1 MLISSQ
7 HVYTTNAAYSASATL
22 IKLSILFQYLRL
34 FAESASTT
42 SSAHYR
48 LARRLT
54 WCLITLCSAWG
65 LTFFLLAVFS
75 CNPVSKNWNPYIQG
89 KCIGWGS
96 KEPNQFFAMFLGHAL
111 SNAVLDALV
120 LLLPVPFLTMLRLAG
135 KSRAGLFTLFALGC
149 VVGCVAIGRMIA
161 LSLNR
166 AGTVPVLDMSYH
178 TPAVFLFGV
187 LELNIAIIAASIP
200 IFYPVIATLAS
211 NKIFVV
217 NEIEIHVEQVS
228 RNNSFESAGAISL
241 HDRENAGSRQEKKLG
256 VVTTTFD
263 KPPRKSREKPL
274 QPKHSHKQSNASSM
288 GRPMGLDF
296 SRPSQDSQRHLYK
309 TPSNDLREHRSS
321 RSLTRSEAD
330 DWFAEIDNAN
340 ASGNTTTVQRT
351 AIPFEHI
358 KASDNV

>member
-1 MLISSQ
+1 
-7 HVYTTNAAYSASATL
+7 
-22 IKLSILFQYLRL
+22 
-34 FAESASTT
+34 
-42 SSAHYR
+42 
-48 LARRLT
+48 
-54 WCLITLCSAWG
+54 
-65 LTFFLLAVFS
+65 LTFFLLALFS
-75 CNPVSKNWNPYIQG
+75 CNPIAKNWNPYLQG
-89 KCIGWGS
+89 RCIGWGT
-96 KEPNQFFAMFLGHAL
+96 KEPNEFFAMFLGHAL

-149 VVGCVAIGRMIA
+149 IVMCVAIGRMIA

-187 LELNIAIIAASIP
+187 LELNIAIVAASIP

-217 NEIEIHVEQVS
+217 NEIEIHVEHVS
-228 RNNSFESAGAISL
+228 RNDSFDSTGAISL
-241 HDRENAGSRQEKKLG
+241 HDRKKPRSSQKDKLG
-256 VVTTTFD
+256 VVTTTTFD
-263 KPPRKSREKPL
+263 NPSRKSHEKR
-274 QPKHSHKQSNASSM
+274 HSHKPSNASSM
-288 GRPMGLDF
+288 GRTMGLEF
-296 SRPSQDSQRHLYK
+296 SSRPSQESQRYLYK
-309 TPSNDLREHRSS
+309 LPSNDLREHRSS
-321 RSLTRSEAD
+321 RSLTHSEAD
-330 DWFAEIDNAN
+330 DWLAEIDKVN